1 MITVDYGTL
10 RSEPFKASLSKLVT
24 ATDLEPK
31 TAYRVMR
38 LAKDLETKLRESQKE
53 WVKLLGQYVV
63 SEGSQW
69 KLNEEKTDFAYLD
82 GVDKDV
88 AKKEIMAFLSKKTEI
103 EREKLHLEALS
114 TAKLSAADLSAL
126 EALICTDTEV

>member
-63 SEGSQW
+63 SDGSQW

-88 AKKEIMAFLSKKTEI
+88 AKKEIMAFLSQKTEI

>member
-103 EREKLHLEALS
+103 EREKLDLEALS

-126 EALICTDTEV
+126 EALICTGAEV

>member
-38 LAKDLETKLRESQKE
+38 LAKDLETKLRDSQKE
-53 WVKLLGQYVV
+53 WVKLLGQYVQTD
-63 SEGSQW
+63 GTQW

-103 EREKLHLEALS
+103 EREKLDLEALS

>member
-10 RSEPFKASLSKLVT
+10 RSEPFKASFSKLVT

-63 SEGSQW
+63 SEGAQW

-103 EREKLHLEALS
+103 EREKLHLESLS

>member
-38 LAKDLETKLRESQKE
+38 LAKDLETKLRDSQKE
-53 WVKLLGQYVV
+53 WVKLLGQYVQTD
-63 SEGSQW
+63 GTQW

-88 AKKEIMAFLSKKTEI
+88 AKKEIMSFLSKKTEI
-103 EREKLHLEALS
+103 EREKLDLEALS